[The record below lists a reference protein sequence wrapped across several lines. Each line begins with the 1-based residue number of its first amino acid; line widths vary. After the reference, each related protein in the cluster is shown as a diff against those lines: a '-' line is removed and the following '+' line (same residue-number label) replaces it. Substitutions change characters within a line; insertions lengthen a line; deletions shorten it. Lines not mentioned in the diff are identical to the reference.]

1 VIVPIVTVDTP
12 SRQGSSRASGDSDGR
27 QEGEDRSSMRSRC
40 RISSI
45 SAPAVLALFVWSVST
60 GALAAERANATSAP
74 ESRLQAI
81 VSRLKSRLEITAPIV
96 VKIVP
101 SNALMMSVEAPTDT
115 RNTFLLSVEAS
126 FLDALTDEEL
136 EAGVAH
142 ELGHVWIF
150 THHPFL
156 QTEELANQIA
166 MRAVKRESLERVYA
180 KVWDR
185 GGTKGDL
192 ARFLGAGSPTS
203 AAGLGGDSSR

>member
-1 VIVPIVTVDTP
+1 
-12 SRQGSSRASGDSDGR
+12 
-27 QEGEDRSSMRSRC
+27 MRCRC

-45 SAPAVLALFVWSVST
+45 SALAVLAFLVSVSSS
-60 GALAAERANATSAP
+60 ALAAERANATSAP
-74 ESRLQAI
+74 ESKLQAV
-81 VSRLKSRLEITAPIV
+81 VSHLKSRLAITAPIV
-96 VKIVP
+96 VSIVP

-126 FLDALTDEEL
+126 FLDVLNDEEL
-136 EAGVAH
+136 EAAVAH

-166 MRAVKRESLERVYA
+166 MRAVTRQSLEHVYA
-180 KVWDR
+180 KVWER

-192 ARFLGAGSPTS
+192 ARFLGAAPSTS
-203 AAGLGGDSSR
+203 AAGLAGDSSR

>member
-1 VIVPIVTVDTP
+1 MIRTDVKKERTV
-12 SRQGSSRASGDSDGR
+12 
-27 QEGEDRSSMRSRC
+27 SSMRCRC

-45 SAPAVLALFVWSVST
+45 SALAVLALLVSVSPS
-60 GALAAERANATSAP
+60 ALAAERANATSAP
-74 ESRLQAI
+74 DGKLQAV
-81 VSRLKSRLEITAPIV
+81 VSLLKSRLQITAPIAIS
-96 VKIVP
+96 IVP
-101 SNALMMSVEAPTDT
+101 SNALMMSVEAPTET

-126 FLDALTDEEL
+126 FLDALTDVEL
-136 EAGVAH
+136 EAAVAH

-180 KVWDR
+180 KVWER

-192 ARFLGAGSPTS
+192 ARFLGAPPTS
-203 AAGLGGDSSR
+203 AAGLAGDASR

>member
-1 VIVPIVTVDTP
+1 
-12 SRQGSSRASGDSDGR
+12 
-27 QEGEDRSSMRSRC
+27 MRCRC
-40 RISSI
+40 RISRN
-45 SAPAVLALFVWSVST
+45 SALAVLALLVCAFAP

-74 ESRLQAI
+74 EGRLRAI
-81 VSRLKSRLEITAPIV
+81 VSDLKLRLGITSPIV
-96 VKIVP
+96 VSIVA

-115 RNTFLLSVEAS
+115 RKTFLLSVEAS
-126 FLDALTDEEL
+126 FLEALSDDEL
-136 EAGVAH
+136 EAAVAH

-180 KVWDR
+180 KVWQR

-192 ARFLGAGSPTS
+192 ARFLGDAPAAS
-203 AAGLGGDSSR
+203 AAGLATDSSR

>member
-1 VIVPIVTVDTP
+1 MIRTDVKKERT
-12 SRQGSSRASGDSDGR
+12 G
-27 QEGEDRSSMRSRC
+27 SSMRCRC

-45 SAPAVLALFVWSVST
+45 SALGVLALLVWFFAP
-60 GALAAERANATSAP
+60 GALAAERPNATSVP
-74 ESRLQAI
+74 EGKLKAI
-81 VSRLKSRLEITAPIV
+81 VSHLKSRLEITVPIV
-96 VKIVP
+96 VSIVP

-126 FLDALTDEEL
+126 FLDALNDDEL
-136 EAGVAH
+136 EAAVAH

-180 KVWDR
+180 KVWER

-192 ARFLGAGSPTS
+192 ARFLGAAPPTS
-203 AAGLGGDSSR
+203 AAGLASDSNR

>member
-1 VIVPIVTVDTP
+1 
-12 SRQGSSRASGDSDGR
+12 
-27 QEGEDRSSMRSRC
+27 MRCRC

-45 SAPAVLALFVWSVST
+45 SALGVLALLVWFFAP
-60 GALAAERANATSAP
+60 GALAAERPNATSVP
-74 ESRLQAI
+74 EGKLKAI
-81 VSRLKSRLEITAPIV
+81 VSHLKSRLEITVPIV
-96 VKIVP
+96 VSIVP
-101 SNALMMSVEAPTDT
+101 SNALMMSVEAPMDT

-126 FLDALTDEEL
+126 FLDALNDDEL
-136 EAGVAH
+136 EAAVAH

-180 KVWDR
+180 KVWER

-192 ARFLGAGSPTS
+192 ARFLGAAPPTS
-203 AAGLGGDSSR
+203 AAGLASDSNR

>member
-1 VIVPIVTVDTP
+1 
-12 SRQGSSRASGDSDGR
+12 
-27 QEGEDRSSMRSRC
+27 MRSRC

-45 SAPAVLALFVWSVST
+45 SAPAVLALLVCSVST
-60 GALAAERANATSAP
+60 AVLAAERANATSAP
-74 ESRLQAI
+74 ESKLQAI

-96 VKIVP
+96 VSIVP

-126 FLDALTDEEL
+126 FLEALTDEEL
-136 EAGVAH
+136 EAAVAH

-166 MRAVKRESLERVYA
+166 MGAVKRESLERVYA
-180 KVWDR
+180 KVWER

-192 ARFLGAGSPTS
+192 ARFLGAAPPTS